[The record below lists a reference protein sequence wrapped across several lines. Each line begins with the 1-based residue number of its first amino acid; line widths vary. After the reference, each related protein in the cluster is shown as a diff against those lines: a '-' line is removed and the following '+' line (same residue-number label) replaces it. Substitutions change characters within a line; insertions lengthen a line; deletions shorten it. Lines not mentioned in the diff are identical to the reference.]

1 MCNDRVIET
10 REKEKKREKWNDR
23 PRLNGME
30 EEMRR
35 VCVSMNVRKKDPHV
49 PSASKDFLDLRASK
63 R

>member
-1 MCNDRVIET
+1 
-10 REKEKKREKWNDR
+10 
-23 PRLNGME
+23 ME

-63 R
+63 EANVNETLEMECEPNFKMQWRSD